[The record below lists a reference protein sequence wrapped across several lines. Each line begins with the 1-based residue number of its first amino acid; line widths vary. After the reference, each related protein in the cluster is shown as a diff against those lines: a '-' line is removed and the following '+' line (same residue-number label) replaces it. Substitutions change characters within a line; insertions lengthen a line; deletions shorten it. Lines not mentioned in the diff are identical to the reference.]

1 MNKSIT
7 KKLILSVASL
17 AATTI
22 CLTSTTYAWFAKN
35 ANAWTEDFTVK
46 IHTFEGL
53 QISVDGTHFYDSI
66 DRNQMLRA
74 IALSRYNLENDNAP
88 KTYSELTDA
97 EVTSYSQTALAP
109 VSPDNKFDFYGF
121 GTVDNPKEN
130 WDDRIINGLYTPIN
144 LTAEKTAKSYIQFD
158 LYFRAI
164 PSSNDPK
171 DVYDLVFVDETYA
184 AEKEVSMSYVEA
196 LPSEVALNNKL
207 NVPVSKDT
215 RTGDNIVPGLYV
227 SGDTISINPKDAM
240 RIGVRGTEGDLIY
253 EINEGLGSSAY
264 NNYPTTE
271 ADFDLHDP
279 NQNPMVTYFNNSHT
293 KGDLYIKDYSEYVE
307 TIKNFN
313 DLNVLGKFNK
323 NDQGEYNDVKI
334 TVYLWLDGYDADY
347 LEGVNTESVHFYL
360 NFTKVGE

>member
-7 KKLILSVASL
+7 RKLILSVASL

-53 QISVDGTHFYDSI
+53 QISVDGKNFYDSI

-74 IALSRYNLENDNAP
+74 IALQRYNIENDQD
-88 KTYSELTDA
+88 KTYEELTDA
-97 EVTSYSQTALAP
+97 EVQSYSLTALAP
-109 VSPDNKFDFYGF
+109 VSPDNNFDFYGF
-121 GTVDNPKEN
+121 STIDYPKKN
-130 WDDRIINGLYTPIN
+130 WDDRIIGGLYTPIN
-144 LTAEKTAKSYIQFD
+144 LTAEKATKSYINFD

-184 AEKEVSMSYVEA
+184 TENEVKMSYIDA
-196 LPSEVALNNKL
+196 IASGKILNNKL
-207 NVPVSKDT
+207 NIPVSKDT
-215 RTGDNIVPGLYV
+215 RTGDIVPGFYQ
-227 SGDTISINPKDAM
+227 SGDEITINPKDAM

-264 NNYPTTE
+264 NNYPTTNP
-271 ADFDLHDP
+271 DFDLHDP
-279 NQNPMVTYFNNSHT
+279 NQNPMVTYFNNSHP
-293 KGDLYIKDYSEYVE
+293 KGDLYVKDYSEYVE

-313 DLNVLGKFNK
+313 SLETLGKFSRNT
-323 NDQGEYNDVKI
+323 DGAYNDVKI
-334 TVYLWLDGYDADY
+334 SVYLWLDGYDADY
-347 LEGVNTESVHFYL
+347 IEGVNTDSVHFYL